1 MATKSKIT
9 DARREVLYAEL
20 HALLTAGLDFSHAF
34 ALLIEGERDVRVKG
48 LLERLYSGVV
58 GGAALWQAMERS
70 GSFRPLDC
78 GVVRIGEQTGRL
90 PETLDFLREY
100 YRKRAAQ
107 RKMLSSAVSYPLVI
121 LSTAV
126 VVVAFMLAVIVP
138 MFEQVYARMG
148 GELPALTRWIIALSK
163 SFPAYAGMIIGSGVA
178 AYIVLYTN
186 RNRKEVQ
193 RWTSECLL
201 HLPVAGAIIRKNY
214 QSQFC
219 KLLYLLTS
227 SGVPLLTGVGMLA
240 DVIGFYPYRESFGAI
255 CRGLEQGEPFSSGV
269 AKFPGLYDPKLAA
282 LVRVGEETNRLP
294 EMLRRQ
300 GEVLTEEL
308 EHRIKRM
315 GTLLEPALILLVGLW
330 VAVIL
335 ISMYMPMF
343 RLGGIMG

>member
-1 MATKSKIT
+1 
-9 DARREVLYAEL
+9 
-20 HALLTAGLDFSHAF
+20 
-34 ALLIEGERDVRVKG
+34 
-48 LLERLYSGVV
+48 
-58 GGAALWQAMERS
+58 
-70 GSFRPLDC
+70 
-78 GVVRIGEQTGRL
+78 
-90 PETLDFLREY
+90 
-100 YRKRAAQ
+100 
-107 RKMLSSAVSYPLVI
+107 MLSSAVSYPLVI

-315 GTLLEPALILLVGLW
+315 GALLEPALILLVGLL

>member
-34 ALLIEGERDVRVKG
+34 ALLTEGERDVRVKG

-178 AYIVLYTN
+178 AYSVLYTN

-193 RWTSECLL
+193 RWTS
-201 HLPVAGAIIRKNY
+201 
-214 QSQFC
+214 
-219 KLLYLLTS
+219 
-227 SGVPLLTGVGMLA
+227 
-240 DVIGFYPYRESFGAI
+240 
-255 CRGLEQGEPFSSGV
+255 
-269 AKFPGLYDPKLAA
+269 
-282 LVRVGEETNRLP
+282 
-294 EMLRRQ
+294 
-300 GEVLTEEL
+300 
-308 EHRIKRM
+308 
-315 GTLLEPALILLVGLW
+315 
-330 VAVIL
+330 
-335 ISMYMPMF
+335 
-343 RLGGIMG
+343 

>member
-1 MATKSKIT
+1 
-9 DARREVLYAEL
+9 
-20 HALLTAGLDFSHAF
+20 
-34 ALLIEGERDVRVKG
+34 
-48 LLERLYSGVV
+48 
-58 GGAALWQAMERS
+58 
-70 GSFRPLDC
+70 
-78 GVVRIGEQTGRL
+78 
-90 PETLDFLREY
+90 
-100 YRKRAAQ
+100 
-107 RKMLSSAVSYPLVI
+107 MLSSAVSYPLVI

-255 CRGLEQGEPFSSGV
+255 CRGLEQGEPFSSASRSSRGFTTQNLPPSYAW
-269 AKFPGLYDPKLAA
+269 AKKPTGCPKCSAA
-282 LVRVGEETNRLP
+282 RARCSPKNSNTGSSAWGRCSNR
-294 EMLRRQ
+294 R
-300 GEVLTEEL
+300 
-308 EHRIKRM
+308 
-315 GTLLEPALILLVGLW
+315 
-330 VAVIL
+330 
-335 ISMYMPMF
+335 
-343 RLGGIMG
+343 

>member
-1 MATKSKIT
+1 MKSKMT
-9 DARREVLYAEL
+9 DARREVFYAGL

-34 ALLIEGERDVRVKG
+34 ALLTESERDARMKA
-48 LLERLYSGVV
+48 LLERLYGDVV

-90 PETLDFLREY
+90 ADTLDFLREY

-107 RKMLSSAVSYPLVI
+107 RKMVSSAVSYPLVV

-138 MFEQVYARMG
+138 MFDEVYARMG
-148 GELPALTRWIIALSK
+148 GELPALTRWIISLSK
-163 SFPAYAGMIIGSGVA
+163 SFPAYAAVAAATGIA
-178 AYIVLYTN
+178 AYIILYAN
-186 RNRKEVQ
+186 RNRKGV
-193 RWTSECLL
+193 RSWTADILL
-201 HLPVAGAIIRKNY
+201 RLPVAGAIIRRN
-214 QSQFC
+214 QQAQFC

-240 DVIGFYPYRESFGAI
+240 DVVGFYPYRQSFGAI
-255 CRGLEQGEPFSSGV
+255 CRGLEQGEPFSAGV
-269 AKFPGLYDPKLAA
+269 ARFPELYDRRLAA

-300 GEVLTEEL
+300 GEALTEEL
-308 EHRIKRM
+308 EYRIKRM
-315 GTLLEPALILLVGLW
+315 GALLEPALILLVGLL